1 MEPGEFLFGAVGVT
15 ATLLGVGLLVAP
27 GTVNVGPVRA
37 VTDTAGSTEPAQLM
51 LVLGTVAGLLVAVA
65 ARPRSG
71 EESEQPTFET
81 AAGRS
86 DEGSNSLSPA
96 AGTAIREGGEHW
108 AELRATLAVAA
119 TDAYADAAGV
129 SRSTAETAVARGSW
143 TDDPLAAGVLAG
155 ELPVTAAVA
164 AQVLPRRERQRRA
177 ERTVTAI
184 ERLQDR

>member
-1 MEPGEFLFGAVGVT
+1 MDPGEYVFGAVGVT

-27 GTVNVGPVRA
+27 GAVNVGPVRA
-37 VTDTAGSTEPAQLM
+37 VTDTARSTEPTQLM

-65 ARPRSG
+65 ARPRLG
-71 EESEQPTFET
+71 EEPEQATFET
-81 AAGRS
+81 TAERS
-86 DEGSNSLSPA
+86 DEGSNSLGPA
-96 AGTAIREGGEHW
+96 AETAISEGGERW
-108 AELRATLAVAA
+108 KELRATLAVAA

-129 SRSTAETAVARGSW
+129 SRSTAETAVTRGTW

-184 ERLQDR
+184 ERLRDR

>member
-1 MEPGEFLFGAVGVT
+1 
-15 ATLLGVGLLVAP
+15 
-27 GTVNVGPVRA
+27 
-37 VTDTAGSTEPAQLM
+37 
-51 LVLGTVAGLLVAVA
+51 
-65 ARPRSG
+65 
-71 EESEQPTFET
+71 
-81 AAGRS
+81 
-86 DEGSNSLSPA
+86 
-96 AGTAIREGGEHW
+96 
-108 AELRATLAVAA
+108 VAA

-177 ERTVTAI
+177 ERTVAAI